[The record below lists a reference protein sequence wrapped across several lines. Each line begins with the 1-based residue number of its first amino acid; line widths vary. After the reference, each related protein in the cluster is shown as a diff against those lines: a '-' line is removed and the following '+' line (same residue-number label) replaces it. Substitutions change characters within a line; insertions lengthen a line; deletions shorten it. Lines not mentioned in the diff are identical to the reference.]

1 MTCPNCNAELTDD
14 AKFCENCGAE
24 VPQTIFCPECGTKT
38 STQYVFCPSC
48 GARLAEPEP
57 EQAPEP
63 AARRKLPAKLIVLGA
78 GIAVVAALALVLAL
92 VFSGKGGGSG
102 KAFALYLKDKE
113 VFYSDLSKAGPWQVS
128 ARFVDASDIDNEDLA
143 SAARYGLGNYFCLA
157 KDGKTL
163 FFPDKVDDRS
173 DGATMYYRNINKP
186 KEDAVKLDSDVTVY
200 CVNDSVTAVTYLK
213 GSDNMLYE
221 YDIKKGEKTKLAED
235 VDFFYV
241 TDDGK
246 KTVFLTDGGDLYM
259 KSGNKDKEKLAS
271 DVDSLEYYTK
281 DLSAVYYM
289 KEGTLYKKTEG
300 KDKEKLASDVN
311 YVVKG
316 YDSGE
321 LYFLKSGS
329 NETVLMDYVDDDMKR
344 SDEESV
350 QAGESTWEIDRRNS
364 LREQLES
371 ETYESDG
378 WELCYYDGKEVKTLT
393 DSFVLGT
400 LSSAG
405 DAAAVVYSEYN
416 QAEVKKI
423 KLSEIDSIY
432 DVWSMVSAGR
442 NSAAEWMLAVRDS
455 ASPIEQE
462 DAEDFALSADGKK
475 VYFRDGIPEGKSY
488 GDLYVMTVS
497 NGKAEK
503 PELYDSDV
511 YSYRVVFGD
520 KLMYWKDVKNDAGD
534 LYLNKEKVDYE
545 VSVDN
550 VYAHKDTESIFYY
563 TDWNSGKQQGT
574 LNRYSKGKS
583 AKIAD
588 DVSQYAA
595 LSSGDV
601 LYLYDYSQKYYKGDL
616 YLMKNGKAKK
626 LDEEVTGILQAAND
640 SKYRGNTYYG
650 W

>member
-38 STQYVFCPSC
+38 STQYVFCQSC
-48 GARLAEPEP
+48 GARIAEPEP
-57 EQAPEP
+57 EPAPAE
-63 AARRKLPAKLIVLGA
+63 RRKLPAKLIALGA
-78 GIAVVAALALVLAL
+78 GIVGAAALVLVLVL
-92 VFSGKGGGSG
+92 VFSGKGGGG
-102 KAFALYLKDKE
+102 KDLALYLKDKE
-113 VFYSDLSKAGPWQVS
+113 IFYSDLSKADPWQVS
-128 ARFVDASDIDNEDLA
+128 ARFVDDPDIDNEEL
-143 SAARYGLGNYFCLA
+143 SRAARYGLGNYFCLA

-163 FFPDKVDDRS
+163 FFPDKVDDSS
-173 DGATMYYRNINKP
+173 DGATLFYRNISKP
-186 KEDAVKLDSDVTVY
+186 KEDAVKLDSDVIMY
-200 CVNDSVTAVTYLK
+200 CVNDNATVVTYLK
-213 GSDNMLYE
+213 GSDYMLYE
-221 YDIKKGEKTKLAED
+221 YDVKKGEKTKLAED

-246 KTVFLTDGGDLYM
+246 KTVFLTDSGDLYL
-259 KSGNKDKEKLAS
+259 KAVNKDKEKLAS
-271 DVDSLEYYTK
+271 DVDELEYYTK
-281 DLSAVYYM
+281 DLSAVYYT
-289 KEGTLYKKTEG
+289 KEGALYRKDEG
-300 KDKEKLASDVN
+300 KDKEKLASDVS

-321 LYFLKSGS
+321 LYFVKRSPDES
-329 NETVLMDYVDDDMKR
+329 TLMDYVDDDMKR
-344 SDEESV
+344 ADEESE
-350 QAGESTWEIDRRNS
+350 QAGETTWEIGWRND
-364 LREQLES
+364 LREQLEE
-371 ETYESDG
+371 ETYDSDG
-378 WELCYYDGKEVKTLT
+378 FELCYYDGKEVKTLT
-393 DSFVLGT
+393 DSLILGT
-400 LSSAG
+400 LYSAS
-405 DAAAVVYSEYN
+405 DAAAVVYSQYN
-416 QAEVKKI
+416 QDEIRKI

-432 DVWSMVSAGR
+432 DVWSMINESRSSAG
-442 NSAAEWMLAVRDS
+442 EWMLAVKDS
-455 ASPIEQE
+455 ASLIEQE

-497 NGKAEK
+497 GGKAEK

-520 KLMYWKDVKNDAGD
+520 RLMYWKDVKNDVGD

-545 VSVDN
+545 VSVDRT
-550 VYAHKDTESIFYY
+550 YAHKDTESIFYY

-574 LNRYSKGKS
+574 LKKYAKGKIE
-583 AKIAD
+583 KIAD

-595 LSSGDV
+595 LSSGEV

-626 LDEEVTGILQAAND
+626 IDEEVIGILQISGD
-640 SKYRGNTYYG
+640 LKYRGSTYYG